1 MSLALAASGP
11 FTREVRRAERP
22 ARRRALILA
31 APALLFLLITFVV
44 PIGVLLGNAVANP
57 ETRAILPHTLAA
69 LESWSGH
76 GVPDEAVFAALAADL
91 RRARAERTAA
101 QLGRRL
107 NYELPGIR
115 STVLAGARLAA
126 REHAGPYKAAFLAQD
141 PAWGQ
146 ESTWRIIRRNGSGL
160 TPYYLLTTLDLRQ
173 TASGAIA
180 RVPPDSA
187 IFLRLFARTFAIAAV
202 VTLATLVLGYPLA
215 HLMSTAPAG
224 LARIILLCV
233 LMPLWTSL
241 LVCTTAWV
249 VLLQNN
255 GVINDVMMHLGLVAH
270 RVQLI
275 YTRFGTIAAMTQMQL
290 PFTILPIYSVMR
302 RIPQAQLRAA
312 RSLGAPPLAALLRVY
327 VPQTLPG
334 VAAGCLI
341 TFILSLGYYITPALV
356 GGPNDQMISNFISLF
371 IDRDLNWGL
380 ASALGVML
388 LVVTL
393 AIYGVFLK
401 VAGAERLR
409 LG

>member
-1 MSLALAASGP
+1 MSLALAAAP
-11 FTREVRRAERP
+11 FARAVRRAERP
-22 ARRRALILA
+22 ARRTALLLA

-44 PIGVLLGNAVANP
+44 PIGVLLANSVANP
-57 ETRAILPHTLAA
+57 ETRAVLPATLSA
-69 LESWSGH
+69 LQSWNGQ
-76 GVPDEAVFAALAADL
+76 GVPDEPVFAALAGDL
-91 RRARAERTAA
+91 RRAHADRTAA
-101 QLGRRL
+101 RLGRRL
-107 NYELPGIR
+107 NYELPGLR

-126 REHAGPYKAAFLAQD
+126 RLHAGPYRPAFLAQD

-146 ESTWRIIRRNGSGL
+146 QATWRIIRRNGWAV
-160 TPYYLLTTLDLRQ
+160 TPYYLLTALDLRQ
-173 TASGAIA
+173 TASGGIA
-180 RVPPDSA
+180 PVPADSA
-187 IFLRLFARTFAIAAV
+187 IFLRLLGRTLGIAAA
-202 VTLATLVLGYPLA
+202 VTLATLLLGYPLA
-215 HLMSTAPAG
+215 HLMSSAPAG
-224 LARIILLCV
+224 FARIALLCV

-255 GVINDVMMHLGLVAH
+255 GVVNELLLRLGLAAH
-270 RVQLI
+270 PVPLI
-275 YTRFGTIAAMTQMQL
+275 YTRFGTLAAMAQMQL

-302 RIPQAQLRAA
+302 RIPPAQMRAA
-312 RSLGAPPLAALLRVY
+312 RSLGAPPLGAFWRVY

-356 GGPNDQMISNFISLF
+356 GGPNDQMISNFISVF

-380 ASALGVML
+380 ASALGVVL
-388 LVVTL
+388 LAVTL
-393 AIYGVFLK
+393 AIYGVFLR